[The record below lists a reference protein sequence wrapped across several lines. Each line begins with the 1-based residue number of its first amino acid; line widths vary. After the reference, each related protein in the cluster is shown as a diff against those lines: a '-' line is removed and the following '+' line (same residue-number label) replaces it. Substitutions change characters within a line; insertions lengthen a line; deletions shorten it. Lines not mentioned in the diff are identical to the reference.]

1 DAPERLPRESPR
13 TRDLPRAPSP
23 GDRLAG
29 RGYFQEDLDVIRT
42 VGPCSGY
49 MAVLVLCLY
58 VNSPNVLT
66 HYRSPQILWFLA
78 PILLYWVT
86 RVWFLAQRR
95 QLNDDPVL
103 FAVRD
108 GRSYIVGFLGL
119 VVFILASFW

>member
-1 DAPERLPRESPR
+1 VPTGSRDAR
-13 TRDLPRAPSP
+13 
-23 GDRLAG
+23 RLAG
-29 RGYFQEDLDVIRT
+29 RGYFEEDLEVIRT

-58 VNSPNVLT
+58 VNSPNVLK
-66 HYRSPQILWFLA
+66 HYRSPELLWFLA

-108 GRSYIVGFLGL
+108 GRSYIAGFLGL
-119 VVFILASFW
+119 AIYVIASFW